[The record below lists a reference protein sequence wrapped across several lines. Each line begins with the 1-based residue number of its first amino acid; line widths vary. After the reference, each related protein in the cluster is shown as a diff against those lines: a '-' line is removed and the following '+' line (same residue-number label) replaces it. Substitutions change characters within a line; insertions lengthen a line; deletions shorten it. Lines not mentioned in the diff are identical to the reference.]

1 MRRALTAAALAG
13 ACLTLFFVFRAQAA
27 RKMPDF
33 EVYWRAGVRARLGE
47 PLYRIEDRHYQLKY
61 LPGFAVLTIP
71 AGLLPLDVAKAS
83 WFTLSVALLAAL
95 AALSLSMLPERRKP
109 VWWLLLLTLVAMG
122 KFYGHEL
129 VLGQVNLLLAVL
141 VGSAIVAMRGN
152 REPLAGALVAA
163 SIVVKPYAII
173 LMPWLLARRK
183 IASIA
188 ASVLGLGVALILPA
202 PVYGIDGTIALHR
215 EWWQTVRDSTAP
227 NLLNPD
233 NVSIAAMYAKWL
245 QPGHTA
251 AWLAAITALLLLTP
265 PVYAFMRRRG
275 LRFPEALEGS
285 MLLVLMPLLSP
296 QGWDYVFLVATP
308 AVMILINGLDQLPAL
323 LRWSTVAA
331 LAATGLSL
339 FDVMGRQR
347 YAVFMALSIITLC
360 FVVVIAALTALRQRR
375 AA

>member
-1 MRRALTAAALAG
+1 
-13 ACLTLFFVFRAQAA
+13 
-27 RKMPDF
+27 
-33 EVYWRAGVRARLGE
+33 
-47 PLYRIEDRHYQLKY
+47 
-61 LPGFAVLTIP
+61 
-71 AGLLPLDVAKAS
+71 
-83 WFTLSVALLAAL
+83 
-95 AALSLSMLPERRKP
+95 SLSMLPERRKP

-152 REPLAGALVAA
+152 REPLAGGLVAA

-245 QPGHTA
+245 QPGHAA

-265 PVYAFMRRRG
+265 PGDAFTARRG
-275 LRFPEALEGS
+275 L
-285 MLLVLMPLLSP
+285 
-296 QGWDYVFLVATP
+296 
-308 AVMILINGLDQLPAL
+308 
-323 LRWSTVAA
+323 
-331 LAATGLSL
+331 
-339 FDVMGRQR
+339 
-347 YAVFMALSIITLC
+347 
-360 FVVVIAALTALRQRR
+360 
-375 AA
+375 